1 MSGYSLSNSAPV
13 NNPGYYDTPIHNQYS
28 NPERNGPYK
37 QLTSHQFNSYVGEEF
52 NSNDDNYEVYQMQ
65 SYPSSDLFENYNNNN
80 NHGYTNSDGSQS
92 GSQLVRRNP
101 QIEHFI
107 NDEHDI
113 EQTTN
118 RLDVNKTMRNRPINR
133 GMHSQMDQR
142 PYRRHGQHY
151 PQRRAPQVVYNQYL
165 PRQPAVQYNDYYYDS
180 PGYLNVGSIP
190 NIAGLYNNM
199 PRRPETI
206 IVKEVDTDAKI
217 TDYNSDDDDDDDD
230 NDDTSVNTK
239 KSSKSSDSKET
250 KISNLK
256 KKLEKG
262 KKLKKKKNN
271 MMYLVIF
278 LLIIIV
284 GLMLYIILNPKAAK
298 KVRF

>member
-1 MSGYSLSNSAPV
+1 MMIIMKFIKCKV
-13 NNPGYYDTPIHNQYS
+13 IEYD
-28 NPERNGPYK
+28 
-37 QLTSHQFNSYVGEEF
+37 
-52 NSNDDNYEVYQMQ
+52 MQ
-65 SYPSSDLFENYNNNN
+65 P
-80 NHGYTNSDGSQS
+80 TA
-92 GSQLVRRNP
+92 
-101 QIEHFI
+101 
-107 NDEHDI
+107 
-113 EQTTN
+113 N
-118 RLDVNKTMRNRPINR
+118 RLDVNKTMRHRPINR
-133 GMHSQMDQR
+133 PNQQIRSN
-142 PYRRHGQHY
+142 PNYY

-190 NIAGLYNNM
+190 NIAGLYNQM

-206 IVKEVDTDAKI
+206 IVKEVNNDAKV

-230 NDDTSVNTK
+230 DDNESIQTK
-239 KSSKSSDSKET
+239 KSNKSTDSKET
-250 KISNLK
+250 KISSLK

>member
-1 MSGYSLSNSAPV
+1 MSSYSLSNSAPV
-13 NNPGYYDTPIHNQYS
+13 NNPGYYDSPIHNQYS

-37 QLTSHQFNSYVGEEF
+37 QLTSHQFNPYVGEEF

-65 SYPSSDLFENYNNNN
+65 SYPSNDLFEHYNNS
-80 NHGYTNSDGSQS
+80 NHGYTSNDGVHS
-92 GSQLVRRNP
+92 GALVRRNP
-101 QIEHFI
+101 QIEHFT
-107 NDEHDI
+107 NDEYDI

-118 RLDVNKTMRNRPINR
+118 RLDVNKTMRHRPINKPN
-133 GMHSQMDQR
+133 HQHIQQH
-142 PYRRHGQHY
+142 RRNPNYY

-165 PRQPAVQYNDYYYDS
+165 PRQPSVQYNDYYYDS

-190 NIAGLYNNM
+190 NIAGLYNQM
-199 PRRPETI
+199 PKRPETI
-206 IVKEVDTDAKI
+206 IVKEVNNDTKI
-217 TDYNSDDDDDDDD
+217 TDYDSDDDDDDDSD
-230 NDDTSVNTK
+230 NSIQTK
-239 KSSKSSDSKET
+239 KSNKSSDSKET
-250 KISNLK
+250 KISSLK

-284 GLMLYIILNPKAAK
+284 GLMLYIILNQKVK